1 MKKNKNIIVLG
12 IYLVA
17 LLILILSSFFNP
29 SEKYIVAFLL
39 IISFP
44 FVYQRIRTTQKEK
57 IDLNKEG

>member
-17 LLILILSSFFNP
+17 FLILILSSLFDP
-29 SEKYIVAFLL
+29 SEKYIVALLL

-44 FVYQRIRTTQKEK
+44 FVYKKFRIAQKEK
-57 IDLNKEG
+57 ID